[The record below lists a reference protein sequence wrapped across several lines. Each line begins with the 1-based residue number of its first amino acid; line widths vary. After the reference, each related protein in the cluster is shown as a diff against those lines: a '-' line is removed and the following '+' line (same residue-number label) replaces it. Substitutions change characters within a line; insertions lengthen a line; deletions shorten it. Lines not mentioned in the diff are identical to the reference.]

1 VGRARLYVGGGKS
14 AHVPINTREA
24 CAPSLVVRR
33 RARLSGGMPKS
44 AAADAG
50 MVLAVASF
58 DGEVAMSEQDVGHNV
73 CPIRIGDA
81 VVGPGQRAYVIA
93 EVGVNH
99 NGDVETA
106 KRMVDVARQAGADAV
121 KLQAFRAERLVTR
134 SASMADYQK
143 GRAPGASSQYE
154 MLRELELWPD
164 AFAEI
169 RTHCRQCGVAFL
181 ATPFAPEDVA
191 MLASLDPVAIKIASS
206 DLTNTPL
213 LETAADTHLPLIVS
227 TGAAKGDEIDAG
239 IAWLRQRDAADRLVL
254 LHCVS
259 SYPTDPCDANLRRI
273 AVLADRFGVPTGF
286 SDHTAGIEAGALAVA
301 AGAVMIEKH
310 FTLNRNQVGPD
321 HSFSLEPDA
330 LAAYIRNIRLAEQ
343 MLGSG
348 NLDCTDC
355 EQQVRNLSRA
365 SVVAAVDIAAG
376 QVLRPHMLAVKRP
389 AGGIEP
395 LHLHELI
402 GLTAAQDIPADT
414 ALMWE
419 MIGSPAPVGV

>member
-1 VGRARLYVGGGKS
+1 
-14 AHVPINTREA
+14 
-24 CAPSLVVRR
+24 
-33 RARLSGGMPKS
+33 M
-44 AAADAG
+44 D
-50 MVLAVASF
+50 
-58 DGEVAMSEQDVGHNV
+58 SEFELHAQEQRGHEV

-81 VVGPGQRAYVIA
+81 VVGPGQRVYVIA
-93 EVGVNH
+93 EAGVNH
-99 NGDVETA
+99 NGDVDTA
-106 KRMVDVARQAGADAV
+106 KQMVDVARQAGADAV
-121 KLQAFRAERLVTR
+121 KFQAFRAERLVTR

-143 GRAPGASSQYE
+143 GRAAGASNQYE

-213 LETAADTHLPLIVS
+213 LEAAADTHLPLIVS

-239 IAWLRQRDAADRLVL
+239 VAWLRQRDAADRLVL

-273 AVLADRFGVPTGF
+273 AALANRFGLPTGF
-286 SDHTAGIEAGALAVA
+286 SDHTTGVETGALAVA

-310 FTLNRNQVGPD
+310 FTLNRSQAGPD
-321 HSFSLEPDA
+321 HSFSLEPDD
-330 LAAYIRNIRLAEQ
+330 LAAYVRDIRQAEQ
-343 MLGSG
+343 MLGKG
-348 NLDCTDC
+348 NLDCADC
-355 EQQVRNLSRA
+355 ENDVRRLSRA

-376 QVLRPHMLAVKRP
+376 QVLRPDMVAVKRP

-395 LHLHELI
+395 SRLHELI
-402 GLTAAQDIPADT
+402 GLTVTQDIPADT
-414 ALMWE
+414 ALTWE
-419 MIGSPAPVGV
+419 MVSASPATVGA

>member
-1 VGRARLYVGGGKS
+1 MDEK
-14 AHVPINTREA
+14 
-24 CAPSLVVRR
+24 
-33 RARLSGGMPKS
+33 
-44 AAADAG
+44 
-50 MVLAVASF
+50 
-58 DGEVAMSEQDVGHNV
+58 DGFHAQAKRGHDV
-73 CPIRIGDA
+73 CPIRIGDVLA
-81 VVGPGQRAYVIA
+81 GPGQRVYVIA
-93 EVGVNH
+93 EAGVNH
-99 NGDVETA
+99 NGDVDTA

-121 KLQAFRAERLVTR
+121 KFQAFRAERLVTR
-134 SASMADYQK
+134 SAAMADYQK
-143 GRAPGASSQYE
+143 RDAPGTSNQYE

-169 RTHCRQCGVAFL
+169 RAHCRECGIAFL

-191 MLASLDPVAIKIASS
+191 MLTALEPVAIKIASS

-213 LETAADTHLPLIVS
+213 LEAAAETHLPLIVS

-239 IAWLRQRDAADRLVL
+239 IAWLRQRDAADRLIL

-286 SDHTAGIEAGALAVA
+286 SDHTTGIETGALAVA

-310 FTLNRNQVGPD
+310 FTLNRSQAGPD
-321 HSFSLEPDA
+321 HSFSLEPDE

-348 NLDCTDC
+348 GLDCADC
-355 EQQVRNLSRA
+355 ENDVRRLSRA

-376 QVLRPHMLAVKRP
+376 QVLRPHMLVVKRP

-395 LHLHELI
+395 AHLHELI
-402 GLTAAQDIPADT
+402 GLTTAQDIPADT
-414 ALMWE
+414 PLTWE
-419 MIGSPAPVGV
+419 MVSGVAAPIGA